1 MNELGYRIM
10 VLGFNLRFHIAEP
23 SGYEYQIFTL
33 IFVHVHLNNF
43 CSVVYI
49 YADSHQ
55 ITIEETLAGETIPY
69 ALILSA

>member
-23 SGYEYQIFTL
+23 SGYEYQIFIL
-33 IFVHVHLNNF
+33 IFVHIHSNTF

-49 YADSHQ
+49 YIYADSHP
-55 ITIEETLAGETIPY
+55 I
-69 ALILSA
+69 LISDS